1 MGLSR
6 GSNIEGGEQGEET
19 GIILR
24 KKLEVRIEWDWGDN
38 FGKRKES
45 LFLQN
50 RTLCCCPFTL
60 CCLIIHCYG
69 TFLSTQ
75 DT

>member
-24 KKLEVRIEWDWGDN
+24 KKLEELEQGGTGEITLERGRN
-38 FGKRKES
+38 PS
-45 LFLQN
+45 SS
-50 RTLCCCPFTL
+50 RTGLCVVAHLP
-60 CCLIIHCYG
+60 YVA
-69 TFLSTQ
+69 
-75 DT
+75 